1 MSGQRVAVNAV
12 ANMRIAGVVL
22 AGGRSSR
29 MGRDK
34 AFLDFGG
41 KPLIDHMMELLRN
54 SGLDDVYVSGDID
67 GYPSI
72 SDTQSFNGP
81 ACAIAD
87 VMAHF
92 TGYDG
97 VLFVPVD
104 MPLLSVGV
112 LEALMKSDG
121 GGYFEQ
127 WPLPAFITQPCVVD
141 NAYSVQKLLDEQGI
155 KSLEIPAQYKAEMQ
169 NFNTP
174 EDWKKVTRHEC

>member
-1 MSGQRVAVNAV
+1 
-12 ANMRIAGVVL
+12 MRIAGVVL

-41 KPLIDHMMELLRN
+41 KPLIDHMMELLRDA
-54 SGLDDVYVSGDID
+54 GVDDVYVSGDID

-72 SDTQSFNGP
+72 PDMQSFNGP

-87 VMAHF
+87 VMAHLIQ
-92 TGYDG
+92 YDG

-104 MPLLSVGV
+104 MPLLSVGA
-112 LEALMKSDG
+112 LKLLMKSEA

-127 WPLPAFITQPCVVD
+127 WPLPAFIIQPCVVE

-155 KSLEIPAQYKAEMQ
+155 TSLEIPEQHKAEMH

>member
-1 MSGQRVAVNAV
+1 VVSVM
-12 ANMRIAGVVL
+12 ANTLNIAGVVL

-41 KPLIDHMMELLRN
+41 KPLIDHMMELLRDVA
-54 SGLDDVYVSGDID
+54 LKDVYVSGNIE

-72 SDTQSFNGP
+72 PDTQSFNGP

-87 VMAHF
+87 VMAHL

-104 MPLLSVGV
+104 MPILSVGV
-112 LEALMKSDG
+112 LEALMQNKA
-121 GGYFEQ
+121 GGYFEE
-127 WPLPAFITQPCVVD
+127 WPLPAFITQPCVVE
-141 NAYSVQKLLDEQGI
+141 NAYSVQKLLDEQGVTP
-155 KSLEIPAQYKAEMQ
+155 LEIPAQYKAEMQ

-174 EDWKKVTRHEC
+174 EDWKKVTQNEC

>member
-1 MSGQRVAVNAV
+1 MYRVAGRVGV
-12 ANMRIAGVVL
+12 NMRIAGVVL

-29 MGRDK
+29 MGQDK

-41 KPLIDHMMELLRN
+41 KPLIDHMMILLRDT
-54 SGLDDVYVSGDID
+54 GLEDIYVSGDIE

-72 SDTQSFNGP
+72 PDTQSFNGP

-87 VMAHF
+87 VMAHL

-112 LEALMKSDG
+112 LETLMQNDG
-121 GGYFEQ
+121 GGHFEN
-127 WPLPAFITQPCVVD
+127 WPLPAFIPQPCLVE
-141 NAYSVQKLLDEQGI
+141 NAYSVQKLLDEQGVMP
-155 KSLEIPAQYKAEMQ
+155 LDIPQQYAAEMQ

-174 EDWKKVTRHEC
+174 EDWKKVAQNER

>member
-1 MSGQRVAVNAV
+1 MVSVM
-12 ANMRIAGVVL
+12 ANTLNIAGVVL

-41 KPLIDHMMELLRN
+41 KPLINHMMELLRDT
-54 SGLDDVYVSGDID
+54 GLNDVYVSGDIE

-72 SDTQSFNGP
+72 PDTQSFNGP

-87 VMAHF
+87 VMTHLSQ
-92 TGYDG
+92 YDG

-104 MPLLSVGV
+104 MPLLSVGILDV
-112 LEALMKSDG
+112 LMQSDG

-127 WPLPAFITQPCVVD
+127 WPLPAFITQPCVVE
-141 NAYSVQKLLDEQGI
+141 NAYSVQKLLDNQGI
-155 KSLEIPAQYKAEMQ
+155 APLEIPAQYKAEMQ
-169 NFNTP
+169 NLNTP
-174 EDWKKVTRHEC
+174 EDWKKVIRHEC

>member
-1 MSGQRVAVNAV
+1 
-12 ANMRIAGVVL
+12 MRIAGVVL

-41 KPLIDHMMELLRN
+41 KPLIDHMMELLRDA
-54 SGLDDVYVSGDID
+54 GLEDVYVSGDID

-72 SDTQSFNGP
+72 PDTQIFNGP

-87 VMAHF
+87 VMAHLMK
-92 TGYDG
+92 YDG

-104 MPLLSVGV
+104 MPLLSAGI
-112 LEALMKSDG
+112 LKLLMKSEA

-127 WPLPAFITQPCVVD
+127 WPLPVFITQPCVVE

-155 KSLEIPAQYKAEMQ
+155 TPLAIPEHYKAEMQ

>member
-1 MSGQRVAVNAV
+1 MYHVVVSAEVS
-12 ANMRIAGVVL
+12 MRIAGVVL

-29 MGRDK
+29 MGQDK

-41 KPLIDHMMELLRN
+41 KPLIDHMMELLRDV
-54 SGLDDVYVSGDID
+54 GLKDVYVSGDIE

-72 SDTQSFNGP
+72 PDTQSFNGP

-87 VMAHF
+87 VMAHLSQ
-92 TGYDG
+92 YDG

-104 MPLLSVGV
+104 MPLLSAGI
-112 LEALMKSDG
+112 LKTLTQSKA

-127 WPLPAFITQPCVVD
+127 WPLPAFITQPCMVE
-141 NAYSVQKLLDEQGI
+141 NAYSVQKLLDEQEVTP
-155 KSLEIPAQYKAEMQ
+155 LAIPEHHKAEMQ

-174 EDWKKVTRHEC
+174 DDWQKVTQNEC